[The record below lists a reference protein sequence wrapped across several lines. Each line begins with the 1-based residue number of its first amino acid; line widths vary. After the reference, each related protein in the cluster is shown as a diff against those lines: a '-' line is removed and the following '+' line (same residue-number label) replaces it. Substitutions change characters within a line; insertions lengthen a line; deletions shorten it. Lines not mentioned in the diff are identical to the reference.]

1 MADGVSKIER
11 ILNVLAI
18 LLDTNRFLSRFEI
31 TSSVAG
37 YPDSD
42 VACRRTFERDKE
54 TLRAMGVPIITQMLA
69 DGVDTGYRVRPGDYY
84 LADLQLSDV
93 EASALQLAVSAVAL
107 DSHAGAGALL
117 KLSGARTTSA
127 PLIAALPTVPALA
140 AIFDAIR
147 QRAELHFSY
156 RGKARR
162 VQPWALRSERGR
174 WYLIAYDPGVAERR
188 TFRADRI
195 DDIPSVHNAGTVEI
209 PGEGT
214 YDTSI
219 GDASWDIGGGEAQD
233 VCVVFDAPH
242 HLGALERLGA
252 EATMQPLDDG
262 RFAVRFSATSLGAVR
277 SFVLGFLEHAE
288 VIEPVELRASMIE
301 WLQSIAGSKL

>member
-1 MADGVSKIER
+1 MADGVSKVER

-18 LLDTNRFLSRFEI
+18 LLDTNRFLTRFEI

-54 TLRAMGVPIITQMLA
+54 TLRAMGVPILTETLTEA
-69 DGVDTGYRVRPGDYY
+69 VETGYRVRPADYY
-84 LADLQLSDV
+84 LADLRLSAV

-117 KLSGARTTSA
+117 KLSGSQTTSA

-140 AIFDAIR
+140 PVFDAIR
-147 QRAELHFSY
+147 QRAELRFSY
-156 RGKARR
+156 RTKLRT
-162 VQPWALRSERGR
+162 VQPWALRSVRGR
-174 WYLIAYDPGVAERR
+174 WYLIAFDLGVGERR

-195 DDIPSVHNAGTVEI
+195 DDMPTLHSPGTVDI
-209 PGEGT
+209 PADGT
-214 YDTSI
+214 YDSSI
-219 GDASWDIGGGEAQD
+219 GDAPWDIGGGDAQE
-233 VCVVFDAPH
+233 VCVAFDVPH
-242 HLGALERLGA
+242 HIGALERLGA
-252 EATMQPLDDG
+252 EATSAPLDDG
-262 RFAVRFSATSLGAVR
+262 RVAVRFSATSFGAVR

-288 VIEPVELRASMIE
+288 VLEPPELRDSMIA
-301 WLQSIAGSKL
+301 WLEAIAGLDS